1 MPRCSAIDNL
11 ECSVAAARIDAVLD
25 NTTRPRDPLRFEN
38 AATDAVDIL
47 IYGQIIDDVMAEFFE
62 SGISAAG
69 FARQLQGLKGKTLNV
84 HVNSPGGLVFG
95 GLAIYNLLRQHDA
108 PVHVIVDG
116 IAASIASV
124 IAMAGDTVVMAPHA
138 MMMIHEA
145 FGMTVGNAADH
156 KQMAEILGKE
166 SDAIAA
172 VYAERADKRINW
184 RQKMADETWFSD
196 KEAVA
201 AGLADRID
209 TTVGD
214 AQRNSF
220 DLSHFTNV
228 PADLVG
234 MNSQTPLPT
243 KRTIE
248 KLLRD
253 AGVKGDRAKAFISAG
268 WAALEAR
275 DEPEEEPPPKEE
287 PTIET
292 PVVET
297 PPAVETPPSTT
308 GTVVE
313 DDEPEP
319 QSDLAQ
325 QFARFQETKTIYRV
339 EATA

>member
-1 MPRCSAIDNL
+1 MPRCSAIDVL
-11 ECSVAAARIDAVLD
+11 ECSKAAARTSAVLD
-25 NTTRPRDPLRFEN
+25 NTKRPRDPLRFEN
-38 AATDAVDIL
+38 AASDAVDIL
-47 IYGQIIDDVMAEFFE
+47 IYGQIVDDIMAEFFE

-209 TTVGD
+209 TTVGE

-228 PADLVG
+228 PTELAG
-234 MNSQTPLPT
+234 TNSQALVPT

-275 DEPEEEPPPKEE
+275 DEPEEAAAVEEAATVEPVTQEPGEE
-287 PTIET
+287 PE
-292 PVVET
+292 
-297 PPAVETPPSTT
+297 STA

-313 DDEPEP
+313 EEGTPEP
-319 QSDLAQ
+319 LSGLAE

-339 EATA
+339 EAPA